1 MSNPRH
7 DASGR
12 FAKKTPG
19 EPATKAKPAFSP
31 FDELG
36 RPNRNQNVL
45 YQDFIPSLSGTRFV
59 KTMGEMAANDSTVG
73 SILFAIEMLLRRM
86 SWEEVPFDDTPQ
98 DEEAANFLGECRQ
111 DMSHT
116 WADHM
121 AAVTTMLTYGF
132 APFELVYRMRTP
144 QGNSRFN
151 DGRVGWRRFGYRPQ
165 ESLVK
170 WLYDEDGG
178 LAGMIQQ
185 LDRPYRQVEIPV
197 GKMLLYQ
204 TKPGMGTPESKS
216 ILRTAYRS
224 WWAKKRA
231 EEIMLVGLERNLAGL
246 PVLRIPAASIIAND
260 SLYQRATLMAQR
272 LRQDEQM
279 GVVWPSDKWPA
290 EDGGGDMYGIDTL
303 KTPGAPGID
312 PIEVIRM
319 YSADIAASVLAD
331 FISLGR
337 DEVGSRAL
345 ADPKQELFQ
354 QALSAWADSIEECLN
369 RFAVPRL
376 FALNDFKVDRL
387 PALKHGPVE
396 KVDLAELGQFVLQL
410 SQAGHDWGFMDEGD
424 TISGQ
429 VRQLAG
435 FDPAPEKMTKRRVLG
450 QQQWQV

>member
-1 MSNPRH
+1 MNEKH
-7 DASGR
+7 DSSGR
-12 FAKKTPG
+12 FAKKTPA
-19 EPATKAKPAFSP
+19 ERVTKAKGFSP
-31 FDELG
+31 YDELG
-36 RPNRNQNVL
+36 RSAKAGNQL
-45 YQDFIPSLSGTRFV
+45 YSDFVPALTGTRFV
-59 KTMGEMAANDSTVG
+59 KTMGEMASNDATVG
-73 SILFAIEMLLRRM
+73 AILFGIEMLLRRM
-86 SWEEVPFDDTPQ
+86 SWTEEPYDDTPQ
-98 DEEAANFLGECRQ
+98 DEEAAAFLGECRQ

-121 AAVTTMLTYGF
+121 AAATTMLTYGF
-132 APFELVYRMRTP
+132 APFELVYRLRTP
-144 QGNSRFN
+144 AGNSRFN

-165 ESLVK
+165 ETLVK
-170 WLYDEDGG
+170 WVYDEDGG
-178 LAGMIQQ
+178 LAGMVQQ
-185 LDRPYRQVEIPV
+185 LDNPYRQVEIPI
-197 GKMLLYQ
+197 GKMILYQ
-204 TKPGMGTPESKS
+204 TKPGMGLPESKS

-224 WWAKKRA
+224 WWARKRA

-290 EDGGGDMYGIDTL
+290 EDGGGDMYDIDTL
-303 KTPGAPGID
+303 KTPGSPGID

-337 DEVGSRAL
+337 DATGSRAL

-376 FALNDFKVDRL
+376 FALNDFKIDRL
-387 PALKHGPVE
+387 PTFKHGPIE

-410 SQAGHDWGFMDEGD
+410 SQAGHDWGFLNEADS
-424 TISGQ
+424 ISGQ

-435 FDPAPEKMTKRRVLG
+435 FDPAPEEPTRKRRALG

>member
-1 MSNPRH
+1 MPNPRH
-7 DASGR
+7 DSNGR
-12 FAKKTPG
+12 FAKKAPG
-19 EPATKAKPAFSP
+19 EPVVKATKGQGFST

-36 RPNRNQNVL
+36 RPTSNTGNQL
-45 YQDFIPSLSGTRFV
+45 YKDFVPALSGSRFIR
-59 KTMGEMAANDSTVG
+59 TMGEMKDNDSTVG
-73 SILFAIEMLLRRM
+73 SILFGIEMLLRRM
-86 SWEEVPFDDTPQ
+86 SWEEAPYDDTPQ
-98 DEEAANFLGECRQ
+98 DLEAAAFLGECRQ

-116 WADHM
+116 WPDHM
-121 AAVTTMLTYGF
+121 AAVVTMLPFGF

-144 QGNSRFN
+144 AGNSRFA
-151 DGRVGWRRFGYRPQ
+151 DGRIGWRRFGYRPQ
-165 ESLVK
+165 ETLVK
-170 WLYDEDGG
+170 WVYDEDGG
-178 LAGMIQQ
+178 LAGMVQQ
-185 LDRPYRQVEIPV
+185 AGNVQVTIPIE
-197 GKMLLYQ
+197 KLLLYQ

-246 PVLRIPAASIIAND
+246 PVLRIPAASIIAGD
-260 SLYQRATLMAQR
+260 SLYTRATLMAQR

-279 GVVWPSDKWPA
+279 GVVWPSDRW
-290 EDGGGDMYGIDTL
+290 EDGSEMYGIDTL
-303 KTPGAPGID
+303 KTPGSPGID
-312 PIEVIRM
+312 PIEVVRM

-337 DEVGSRAL
+337 DATGSRAL

-387 PALKHGPVE
+387 PTLKHGPIE

-410 SQAGHDWGFMDEGD
+410 SQAGHDWGFLNEAD
-424 TISGQ
+424 TIGGQ

-435 FDPAPEKMTKRRVLG
+435 FDPAPEPATRKRLPVG